1 MLRNPKES
9 KAQNRHRNQSKIMTP
24 RKLYAD
30 DNLIADFLKGL
41 TKVEVLDNGWSTK
54 YLDNKTGKH
63 WLKYQVDHEYH
74 GGGNSILIQLPEPS
88 TTELINIAFTSSN
101 EDEVAAASLM
111 LRDNEQYSDKD
122 FRQEL
127 IDRLNQVE
135 LYDLP
140 FAEKQ
145 RLVNIIEYSELYSNL
160 NRREILNKTLEQ
172 IQLDADYFNTIARQ
186 ADTILRRLDKR

>member
-1 MLRNPKES
+1 M
-9 KAQNRHRNQSKIMTP
+9 IP

-41 TKVEVLDNGWSTK
+41 TKVEISDNGWSTK

-63 WLKYQVDHEYH
+63 WLNYQVESEYH
-74 GGGNSILIQLPEPS
+74 GGGSSILIQLPEPS
-88 TTELINIAFTSSN
+88 TTELINIAFTSAN
-101 EDEVAAASLM
+101 EDEVVAASLR
-111 LRDNEQYSDKD
+111 LRDNEQYYHKD

-127 IDRLNQVE
+127 IDKLNQVE
-135 LYDLP
+135 LYDLS
-140 FAEKQ
+140 FVEKQ
-145 RLVNIIEYSELYSNL
+145 RLVTIIEYSELDSNI

-172 IQLDADYFNTIARQ
+172 IQMDADYFKTIAMQ